1 MRFIYKVTNGKATPL
16 NGGPSLE
23 GSFKSNYVSSKN
35 GKTKELKYLPR
46 EFKHLDSVAKPVDVP
61 VNVEVNLVQLK
72 NFDINPDLF
81 VPMQTGTVLDKLI
94 STDGGFLPGTN
105 VMAVGQPGI
114 GKTSVLLETI
124 SKLHENGKKVLFISA
139 EMNRM
144 DVSRYLNRFPNW
156 ANVPI
161 LFLGEYDTNGDKVI
175 EQTLDQGWDII
186 LTDSY
191 TEVGDH
197 VKENTGWSRG
207 KTEKWFL
214 SLMEKNNRGENS
226 ANKYTCFITI
236 LQVNK
241 GGQFAGSNKLKHL
254 ASSMMHMDWDGGENG
269 RRYIEFSKNRV
280 GQVNKKLYFSFEDGV
295 TFNEQRFV
303 NDIENDA
310 LLAAE
315 QKQLQSEGDAFDKL
329 FGFDKQEA
337 QTPEEMENK

>member
-1 MRFIYKVTNGKATPL
+1 MFVYEVINGQAQPI
-16 NGGPSLE
+16 NGGPELNGTFS
-23 GSFKSNYVSSKN
+23 SAYVHWDGTSQPKERKGPPRGFRRSDY
-35 GKTKELKYLPR
+35 KTKPAE
-46 EFKHLDSVAKPVDVP
+46 VNVP
-61 VNVEVNLVQLK
+61 VEVNLVQLK
-72 NFDINPDLF
+72 DFNVNPDLF
-81 VPMQTGTVLDKLI
+81 IPMQTGTILDKLI
-94 STDGGFLPGTN
+94 SNDGGFLPGTN

-114 GKTSVLLETI
+114 GKTTVLLETL
-124 SKLHENGKKVLFISA
+124 SKLQESGKRVLFISA

-161 LFLGEYDTNGDKVI
+161 LFLGEYEEQSDKVI
-175 EQTLDQGWDII
+175 EQTLAQGWDCV

-214 SLMEKNNRGENS
+214 QLMESNNRGENQS
-226 ANKYTCFITI
+226 NKYTCFVTI

-254 ASSMMHMDWDGGENG
+254 ATSMLHMDWEGSENG

-280 GQVNKKLYFSFEDGV
+280 GDVNKKLYFSFDEGLQ
-295 TFNEQRFV
+295 FNEARFQT
-303 NDIENDA
+303 DIENDA
-310 LLAAE
+310 LLKEE
-315 QKQLQSEGDAFDKL
+315 QKQLETEGDAFDRI
-329 FGFDKQEA
+329 FGFSQVAESES
-337 QTPEEMENK
+337 EETAE